1 MKKDINDILKSV
13 TPETPIEEVAAYC
26 DTVEDFNLII
36 SKLPHT
42 ESKPVTLSDELK
54 KAALSLLTQSK
65 LNAADITTSFIQRN
79 MPVTY
84 PQATALVDWLKL
96 TLQSGKL

>member
-1 MKKDINDILKSV
+1 MKKDINEILKAI
-13 TPETPIEEVAAYC
+13 TPETPIEEVVAYC

-42 ESKPVTLSDELK
+42 ESKPVPLSDELK
-54 KAALSLLTQSK
+54 KAALNLLVQSK

-79 MPVTY
+79 LSVTY
-84 PQATALVDWLKL
+84 PQAAALVDWLKAI
-96 TLQSGKL
+96 